1 MKVVQS
7 NINFNVAEFYNNK
20 HISLIIDSNSNIGV
34 GISNPQ
40 GLLHLHKPLNDTDV
54 TVKLTDANN
63 TTGVV
68 LKKDSNQDF
77 YISNTHSNGNIIFNT
92 SNNEKIRINYAGKIG
107 IGTNNPIDL
116 LDIRGGN
123 IRIEGNILPN
133 TNISYDL
140 GSLTNRWKDLY
151 LSGNSINLGGLIL
164 TKSSTNNLQIKDE
177 NGNI

>member
-1 MKVVQS
+1 MSSHEGNFGRFTTPSETGSDSSTTSISNSANASSMKVVQS

-68 LKKDSNQDF
+68 LKKDNNQDF
-77 YISNTHSNGNIIFNT
+77 YISNTNT
-92 SNNEKIRINYAGKIG
+92 QGKIILKTSDNERLRIDSIGNVG
-107 IGTNNPIDL
+107 IGSTIPITN
-116 LDIRGGN
+116 LDIG
-123 IRIEGNILPN
+123 
-133 TNISYDL
+133 L
-140 GSLTNRWKDLY
+140 GMAKLMIWSEKPL
-151 LSGNSINLGGLIL
+151 
-164 TKSSTNNLQIKDE
+164 
-177 NGNI
+177 